1 MARACPLLRGE
12 CITAACRWR
21 NSCFKAAAGVSASG
35 GQLYL
40 YVFVTVVGWTM
51 FRADSLTQG
60 LMLLKQMFLLRPG
73 IYDTAMYMSH
83 KTIVY
88 MVIGIVL
95 CGPFQ
100 ALVPLF

>member
-1 MARACPLLRGE
+1 M
-12 CITAACRWR
+12 
-21 NSCFKAAAGVSASG
+21 S
-35 GQLYL
+35 
-40 YVFVTVVGWTM
+40 
-51 FRADSLTQG
+51 RADSLTRG

-100 ALVPLF
+100 ALVPCFKKHMQDGRSIYLSESLGLILLFAYSIVMAVGSTYNPFIYFRF